1 MTIDS
6 WDQWPLEQLE
16 REYSPS
22 SLAPDFLLTIKQYQ
36 TLSAQA
42 FSPPNRVAKV
52 PYGMHP
58 EEFVLVHCADKTVAD
73 TAGYSVEYS
82 AEYSAA
88 MRSSAQHC
96 EPAATLVFIHG
107 GYWQE
112 LSALDS
118 MFGAQAL
125 ANLGINWAAINYGSA
140 PNASLELIVQRCK
153 LALAELAKRNPNS
166 LFVLAG
172 SSAGAHLVASLMAD
186 AGLMDTLGGRIAGAV
201 LLSGVYDLEPL
212 IDTYINK
219 AVGLTQQ
226 SAGQLSPMMQ
236 KFKFAFP
243 VLIAYGERET
253 NEFKRQSATFADYLR
268 SFLVSTQSIEVAN
281 RDHFDIVFDMSDPDT
296 AIGKSVSS
304 WLSSTA
310 KT

>member
-42 FSPPNRVAKV
+42 FSQPNRVAKI
-52 PYGMHP
+52 PYGKHP
-58 EEFVLVHCADKTVAD
+58 EEFFLVHCADQLVVD
-73 TAGYSVEYS
+73 TADYS

-153 LALAELAKRNPNS
+153 LALAELAKRNPNG

-172 SSAGAHLVASLMAD
+172 SSAGAH
-186 AGLMDTLGGRIAGAV
+186 
-201 LLSGVYDLEPL
+201 
-212 IDTYINK
+212 
-219 AVGLTQQ
+219 
-226 SAGQLSPMMQ
+226 
-236 KFKFAFP
+236 
-243 VLIAYGERET
+243 
-253 NEFKRQSATFADYLR
+253 
-268 SFLVSTQSIEVAN
+268 
-281 RDHFDIVFDMSDPDT
+281 
-296 AIGKSVSS
+296 
-304 WLSSTA
+304 
-310 KT
+310 